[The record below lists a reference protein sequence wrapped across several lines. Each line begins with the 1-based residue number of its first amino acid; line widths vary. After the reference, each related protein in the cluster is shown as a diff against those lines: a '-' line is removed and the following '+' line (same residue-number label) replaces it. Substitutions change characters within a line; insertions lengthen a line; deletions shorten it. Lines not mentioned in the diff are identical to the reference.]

1 MASANFEGFIAL
13 SADAALVFTFC
24 FAAIGAVAAVLGLWM
39 LRSGSKANALR
50 LLGMS
55 VSVFFCAWMIYGK
68 YQELL
73 VQANGVATGPIYEAI
88 AVIVMLCMPLVL
100 VLSLIFSRPA
110 EAPKP

>member
-24 FAAIGAVAAVLGLWM
+24 FAAIGAAAAVLGLWI
-39 LRSGSKANALR
+39 LKGGSKAYALR

-55 VSVFFCAWMIYGK
+55 VTAFFGAWMIYGK

-73 VQANGVATGPIYEAI
+73 VQANGVATGPIYEGI
-88 AVIVMLCMPLVL
+88 ALIVLLCMPLVL
-100 VLSLIFSRPA
+100 VLSLIFYRPT